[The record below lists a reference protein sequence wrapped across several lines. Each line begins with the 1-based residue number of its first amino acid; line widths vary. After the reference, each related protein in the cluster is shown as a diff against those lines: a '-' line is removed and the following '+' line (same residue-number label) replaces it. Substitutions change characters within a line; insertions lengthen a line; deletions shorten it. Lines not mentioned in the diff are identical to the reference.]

1 MQNRQQLEPGFQ
13 YLLVTDALR
22 GAGLLRQLKVG
33 IGVLCFSIVLF
44 AGATQFIP
52 LGPQGVWPRSIQAIA
67 AAVAVIVGLCWI
79 MFPWPSRRGMV
90 AFVIWADVTLAIA
103 AATFSDPTA
112 RLSAVVYLS
121 LVGLLPTFFLGR
133 RALVIHC
140 GFALAL
146 FGVLVTMNILVD
158 GATWFSQFT
167 YGAPA
172 LAAVVLMPAII
183 QVVLEG
189 GRDSILAAAVSANRD
204 PLTGLLNRRG
214 VTTAIDLLHQDRI
227 DAVNVVVVLMDV
239 DGLKELNDTRGHGA
253 GDEILKAVAAMLTAR
268 TRVGEIAARIG
279 GDEFLV
285 VAFPGRAEDIES
297 TVRRVSTPRA
307 GIDSWSVSVGAA
319 WQSRTGGGID
329 LDSLVQQADY
339 ELYKVKSS
347 RGMLDPQH

>member
-1 MQNRQQLEPGFQ
+1 
-13 YLLVTDALR
+13 
-22 GAGLLRQLKVG
+22 
-33 IGVLCFSIVLF
+33 
-44 AGATQFIP
+44 
-52 LGPQGVWPRSIQAIA
+52 VWPRSIQAIA

-158 GATWFSQFT
+158 GATWSSQFT